1 MCAEPWGWD
10 RDRGVAVGIVSPTTM
25 AGVCGDSEDGNPK
38 SRAFLRNAECS
49 CVTAYRR
56 VASWHGILPTYTLLC
71 SGKKLGEVALFD
83 AINGKKE
90 LAALEKWLFEQQLPA
105 ELKILA
111 AKGSAKEQSDY
122 LTQSGLRFRAY
133 FTGNPAKAKASASA
147 AEYAGRHLQLKQD
160 LDDWFNTNTKTLD
173 PKVAQ
178 DFAKNYQV
186 ISVDAAGEKRDP
198 DTKHNQI
205 MGDGNLKKALADL

>member
-1 MCAEPWGWD
+1 IWPKAPPIKQ
-10 RDRGVAVGIVSPTTM
+10 VVLSAHS
-25 AGVCGDSEDGNPK
+25 AGGFSLTQGGMLGSSSAP
-38 SRAFLRNAECS
+38 S
-49 CVTAYRR
+49 
-56 VASWHGILPTYTLLC
+56 AS

-186 ISVDAAGEKRDP
+186 
-198 DTKHNQI
+198 
-205 MGDGNLKKALADL
+205 